1 MKAQPD
7 SVRFEKGQT
16 KNYSLS
22 RYSAL
27 MNPFGSIRLLNH
39 GPICSGY
46 GERKKLNTRGISNGK
61 G

>member
-27 MNPFGSIRLLNH
+27 MNPFGSIRLWNH
-39 GPICSGY
+39 EPICSRK
-46 GERKKLNTRGISNGK
+46 EEKKLNTRGISNGK

>member
-22 RYSAL
+22 RSSAL
-27 MNPFGSIRLLNH
+27 MKPFVSFMESLAYMFKEGRK
-39 GPICSGY
+39 
-46 GERKKLNTRGISNGK
+46 KKLNTRGISNGK

>member
-22 RYSAL
+22 RSSAL
-27 MNPFGSIRLLNH
+27 MKPFVSFMEESLAYMFKEGRK
-39 GPICSGY
+39 
-46 GERKKLNTRGISNGK
+46 KKLNTRGNSSGK